1 MEIQLEPRTVAPL
14 SLHRPPGAQSHLHTC
29 LAEDTHTSGTHL
41 ISYLPTG
48 EVTLL
53 PLASGHN
60 VIDLLS
66 WKIPRW
72 LAFSR
77 GTIRYTPSVLS
88 LLPHAAHIPARV
100 AIPLGGIK
108 NPLGAALLPLE
119 VVPRL
124 FALQTYF
131 LHWGPAPGS
140 DVSQKPSGIVQRK
153 EEWDR
158 TLQTYTSDT
167 LTREKE
173 WRELLS
179 SGILPCTSACL
190 LFILILLN

>member
-29 LAEDTHTSGTHL
+29 LAQDTHTSGTHL
-41 ISYLPTG
+41 ISHLLTG

-60 VIDLLS
+60 VFDLLS

-77 GTIRYTPSVLS
+77 GTIRNTPSVLS

-100 AIPLGGIK
+100 VIPLSGIK
-108 NPLGAALLPLE
+108 NPVGAALLPLE
-119 VVPRL
+119 VVPSRL

-131 LHWGPAPGS
+131 QKDTQAPL
-140 DVSQKPSGIVQRK
+140 
-153 EEWDR
+153 R
-158 TLQTYTSDT
+158 TCS
-167 LTREKE
+167 
-173 WRELLS
+173 W
-179 SGILPCTSACL
+179 
-190 LFILILLN
+190 F